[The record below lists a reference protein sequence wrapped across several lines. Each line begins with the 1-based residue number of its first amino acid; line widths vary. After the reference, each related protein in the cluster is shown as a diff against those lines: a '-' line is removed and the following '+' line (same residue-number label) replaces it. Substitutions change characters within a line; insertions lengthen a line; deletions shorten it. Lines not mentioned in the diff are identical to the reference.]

1 MFIHQQKRL
10 ENKIKFYLQWHQSIR
25 YLGINSVKDVD
36 DLYTENY
43 EIFPRKTK
51 ED

>member
-1 MFIHQQKRL
+1 M
-10 ENKIKFYLQWHQSIR
+10 
-25 YLGINSVKDVD
+25 KDVD

-51 ED
+51 EDWNEDTIQGLEDLQWLRINYSPVDL